1 MPILSI
7 PVMAIFNSGMHHEL
21 YMAERLLA
29 AGAPIEITHG
39 KIERTGRIIQQD
51 DKDKKNIIFSWESKA

>member
-21 YMAERLLA
+21 YMAERLKA
-29 AGAPIEITHG
+29 AGAPIEITG
-39 KIERTGRIIQQD
+39 GDIKRTGRIIQQD
-51 DKDKKNIIFSWESKA
+51 DANKKHIIFSWEDEG